1 METFALKRFSNS
13 RFLEQAQIQHFPRK
27 REMKSFEFIQYLNV
41 LKSQFRITTIL
52 SLVGWMVQ
60 IIFCLQVVEQ
70 ESRLPLD
77 LTRDSSKLAGR
88 EVRIVQPREEEEEE
102 EVKKF
107 LEPKSSICGQNRH
120 ADEEGKE
127 KSTSLQR
134 DSKET
139 VDSEEKLGGKDLVE
153 VVSSASGGEV

>member
-1 METFALKRFSNS
+1 M
-13 RFLEQAQIQHFPRK
+13 
-27 REMKSFEFIQYLNV
+27 
-41 LKSQFRITTIL
+41 
-52 SLVGWMVQ
+52 
-60 IIFCLQVVEQ
+60 
-70 ESRLPLD
+70 D

-88 EVRIVQPREEEEEE
+88 EVRIVQTRQEEEEE

-139 VDSEEKLGGKDLVE
+139 VDSEEKSGGEELVE

>member
-1 METFALKRFSNS
+1 M
-13 RFLEQAQIQHFPRK
+13 
-27 REMKSFEFIQYLNV
+27 
-41 LKSQFRITTIL
+41 
-52 SLVGWMVQ
+52 
-60 IIFCLQVVEQ
+60 EQ

-88 EVRIVQPREEEEEE
+88 EVRIVQTRQEEEEEE

-120 ADEEGKE
+120 ADEEGK
-127 KSTSLQR
+127 STSLQR

-139 VDSEEKLGGKDLVE
+139 VDSEEKSGGLVE

>member
-1 METFALKRFSNS
+1 M
-13 RFLEQAQIQHFPRK
+13 
-27 REMKSFEFIQYLNV
+27 
-41 LKSQFRITTIL
+41 
-52 SLVGWMVQ
+52 
-60 IIFCLQVVEQ
+60 
-70 ESRLPLD
+70 D

-88 EVRIVQPREEEEEE
+88 EVRIVQTRQEEEEEE

-139 VDSEEKLGGKDLVE
+139 VDSEEKSGGEELVE

>member
-1 METFALKRFSNS
+1 M
-13 RFLEQAQIQHFPRK
+13 
-27 REMKSFEFIQYLNV
+27 
-41 LKSQFRITTIL
+41 
-52 SLVGWMVQ
+52 
-60 IIFCLQVVEQ
+60 
-70 ESRLPLD
+70 D

-88 EVRIVQPREEEEEE
+88 EVRIVQTRQEEEEE

-139 VDSEEKLGGKDLVE
+139 VDSEEKSELVE

>member
-1 METFALKRFSNS
+1 M
-13 RFLEQAQIQHFPRK
+13 
-27 REMKSFEFIQYLNV
+27 
-41 LKSQFRITTIL
+41 
-52 SLVGWMVQ
+52 
-60 IIFCLQVVEQ
+60 
-70 ESRLPLD
+70 D

-88 EVRIVQPREEEEEE
+88 EVRIVQTRQEEEEEE

-139 VDSEEKLGGKDLVE
+139 VDSEEKSGGLVE
-153 VVSSASGGEV
+153 VVSSASGVEV

>member
-1 METFALKRFSNS
+1 M
-13 RFLEQAQIQHFPRK
+13 
-27 REMKSFEFIQYLNV
+27 
-41 LKSQFRITTIL
+41 
-52 SLVGWMVQ
+52 
-60 IIFCLQVVEQ
+60 
-70 ESRLPLD
+70 D

-88 EVRIVQPREEEEEE
+88 EVRIVQTRQEEEEE

-120 ADEEGKE
+120 ADEEGK
-127 KSTSLQR
+127 STSLQR

-139 VDSEEKLGGKDLVE
+139 VDSEEKSELVE

>member
-1 METFALKRFSNS
+1 M
-13 RFLEQAQIQHFPRK
+13 
-27 REMKSFEFIQYLNV
+27 
-41 LKSQFRITTIL
+41 
-52 SLVGWMVQ
+52 
-60 IIFCLQVVEQ
+60 
-70 ESRLPLD
+70 D

-88 EVRIVQPREEEEEE
+88 EVRIVQTRQAEEEE

-120 ADEEGKE
+120 ADEEGK
-127 KSTSLQR
+127 STSLQR

-139 VDSEEKLGGKDLVE
+139 VDSEEKSGGLVE

>member
-1 METFALKRFSNS
+1 M
-13 RFLEQAQIQHFPRK
+13 
-27 REMKSFEFIQYLNV
+27 
-41 LKSQFRITTIL
+41 
-52 SLVGWMVQ
+52 
-60 IIFCLQVVEQ
+60 
-70 ESRLPLD
+70 D

-88 EVRIVQPREEEEEE
+88 EVRIVQTRQEEEEEEE

-139 VDSEEKLGGKDLVE
+139 VDSEEKSKELVE

>member
-1 METFALKRFSNS
+1 M
-13 RFLEQAQIQHFPRK
+13 
-27 REMKSFEFIQYLNV
+27 
-41 LKSQFRITTIL
+41 
-52 SLVGWMVQ
+52 
-60 IIFCLQVVEQ
+60 
-70 ESRLPLD
+70 D

-88 EVRIVQPREEEEEE
+88 EVRIVQTRQEEEEEE

-120 ADEEGKE
+120 ADEEGK
-127 KSTSLQR
+127 STSLQR

-139 VDSEEKLGGKDLVE
+139 VDSEEKSELVE

>member
-1 METFALKRFSNS
+1 M
-13 RFLEQAQIQHFPRK
+13 
-27 REMKSFEFIQYLNV
+27 
-41 LKSQFRITTIL
+41 
-52 SLVGWMVQ
+52 
-60 IIFCLQVVEQ
+60 
-70 ESRLPLD
+70 D

-88 EVRIVQPREEEEEE
+88 EVRIVQTRQEEEEE

-120 ADEEGKE
+120 ADEEE
-127 KSTSLQR
+127 KPTSLQR

-139 VDSEEKLGGKDLVE
+139 VDSEEKSGGKELVE